1 MTLLTLPDMALL
13 PIPKFPQTRLRPVRF
28 HLKECACENQD
39 VPDMFAQVFWGE
51 HCGRV
56 TGGDTMLRIA
66 RYGTMNLLML
76 LWIAAILAGGPWA
89 WAVYVGTILLVT
101 VADEHSGDDVEGFG
115 AGGRA
120 FYDLNLY
127 LTLPIIAVATS
138 LTFALLA
145 PPGGMFDYHGL
156 WSILGFDLAAS
167 RAATGPWSVAGM
179 VLLGGLFYGGAG
191 INVSHEL
198 MHRTGNLVAWLHSRW
213 LLAFSLDTT
222 FAIEH
227 IHGHHRYV
235 CTERDPASAR
245 RGEYVLAFVVRSTRG
260 QFVNAF
266 RVEKARLARRGKPAM
281 SHDNLALRGQLM
293 SVAIAVAAYALAGW
307 PGLGVFLAMAV
318 QGKIYLELVN
328 YVEHYGLVRAP
339 GARVEP
345 RHAWNCYHNISNAVL
360 YNLPRHSNHHM
371 FASKPFWA
379 LEADMSAPLL
389 PYGYKTMIVLSL
401 VPSLWKRIVEP
412 RVVHWDEH
420 FASEDE
426 RRILAER
433 GQLRLPIAAE

>member
-1 MTLLTLPDMALL
+1 M
-13 PIPKFPQTRLRPVRF
+13 
-28 HLKECACENQD
+28 LK
-39 VPDMFAQVFWGE
+39 
-51 HCGRV
+51 
-56 TGGDTMLRIA
+56 IA

-76 LWIAAILAGGPWA
+76 LWIVSILAGGMWA
-89 WAVYVGTILLVT
+89 WAMYAGTALLITVG
-101 VADEHSGDDVEGFG
+101 DEHSGDDIEKLG
-115 AGGRA
+115 AGGQA

-127 LTLPIIAVATS
+127 ATLPIIALGTF
-138 LTFALLA
+138 LTCGLLA
-145 PPGGMFDYHGL
+145 PADSFIGFAAI
-156 WSILGFDLAAS
+156 WNALGFDLAAS
-167 RAATGPWSVAGM
+167 RAATGPWSVAGL
-179 VLLGGLFYGGAG
+179 VILGGLFYGGAG

-227 IHGHHRYV
+227 IHGHHRHV

-245 RGEYVLAFVVRSTRG
+245 RGEYVLAFVMRSTIG
-260 QFVNAF
+260 QYLNAF
-266 RVEKARLARRGKPAM
+266 RIEKARLDRRGHRFW
-281 SHDNLALRGQLM
+281 SHRNIALRGQLM
-293 SVAIAVAAYALAGW
+293 SASIAAAVFALAGW
-307 PGLGVFLAMAV
+307 LGLAAFLLMAV

-345 RHAWNCYHNISNAVL
+345 RHSWNCYHNVSNAVL

-379 LEADMSAPLL
+379 LEADVSAPLL
-389 PYGYKTMIVLSL
+389 PYGYKTMIVMSL
-401 VPSLWKRIVEP
+401 VPPFWKRIVEP
-412 RVVHWDEH
+412 RVAHWDQH

-433 GQLRLPIAAE
+433 GQLRLPLAAA